1 MKASNYVED
10 WIEHSWKVI
19 PRNKEKYGLLMLGRG
34 AVLHNIPQ
42 RLSSAHDVCGGN
54 SHQKAPIHISFVID
68 ALLMSISIQQIE
80 TFYTPLGDNPPL
92 RIYQYTIQFI

>member
-1 MKASNYVED
+1 MLKIESNTHGK
-10 WIEHSWKVI
+10 WFQG
-19 PRNKEKYGLLMLGRG
+19 NKEKYGLLMLGRG

-42 RLSSAHDVCGGN
+42 HLPSAHDVCGGN

-80 TFYTPLGDNPPL
+80 TFYTPLGDNPL
-92 RIYQYTIQFI
+92 YVYTNIP